1 MLTCIF
7 LVINLTTFPINK
19 LDCRVAVS
27 ANQRCKEIYGTGL
40 RKLIKREERS
50 FWAICKNK
58 GNLK

>member
-1 MLTCIF
+1 MLTCMF
-7 LVINLTTFPINK
+7 LVINLTTFPITK

-27 ANQRCKEIYGTGL
+27 ADRRCAQLYGTGL

-50 FWAICKNK
+50 FWAICINR